1 MVVVEGG
8 RSYMVL
14 RSTISTQFQHLRSSA
29 GAVRVGHPYGTSG
42 GDSSCTT
49 TVVKLIIVKE
59 VISCDVSPV
68 AMFKA
73 LPLVLPGYLMLR
85 KHLVVDHC

>member
-1 MVVVEGG
+1 
-8 RSYMVL
+8 MVL

-49 TVVKLIIVKE
+49 TESGGDGGESGEDGGDDK
-59 VISCDVSPV
+59 
-68 AMFKA
+68 
-73 LPLVLPGYLMLR
+73 YL
-85 KHLVVDHC
+85 